1 MSFDVKKI
9 YTDNPY
15 VDEVVYYTKL
25 MALETV
31 LKLQNLADS
40 YETAESI
47 KRADLYIA
55 CVEGTAIFE
64 IFPKVTVSALKAGG
78 IIVPEL
84 VKLCLENKDYV
95 PKDKRPAVTKALTQE
110 YIDNYEELNLYY
122 RALNGLPPVGRE
134 DYVEDWL
141 PPDGVSIDLSIP
153 IHEMD
158 SGDIAVLEKYDIL
171 ESLIAE
177 DPENRQYMRHLCKK
191 RIGYYTARKAN
202 RFDTLFLPNIDSDAI
217 YKMYKDKLEANKM
230 YTLRTVYSEAY
241 NFNSDYYDNFIA
253 VFIVI
258 ITIID
263 IISRVQEFV
272 ARKEIFDIRS
282 VQYIFKSN
290 GVPFYPEIP
299 LKYQI
304 AMVKNLHTIL
314 KYKSTKKCMIS
325 ICKLFGFENIKIF
338 KYFLLRDR
346 LVDLKS
352 GEYIYQYD
360 ENGNEL
366 IEDEYELKF
375 LKLPLEEDLDDYIR
389 VGSNYLDYDEVVELD
404 PTWDGGLRHHDV
416 IRDILK
422 QEFNFTRTKYI
433 SIDTIYDMAKMA
445 MQQTYFFNFLYDNL
459 DLEQKLT
466 INVPFISPTKNF
478 KIADIFTF
486 LTVMTY
492 YYNGVKDTIMDTQS
506 KVLYVNGFN
515 FKADLAA
522 LAAEINTQSKMSTI
536 VNKQSRDEAMD
547 IINNFITYDS
557 DIPSMNEMMKMYTNN
572 LDIRERLIE
581 DMRHADNK
589 QIYDIYKK
597 IYDSLMTVE
606 LSLDY
611 YKNPETGDFY
621 RDGEGDATYTE
632 FLRHKEPDLYELIL
646 EADTYDDLASKNQYI
661 ANVIDSITWALEE
674 FISQTE
680 FEGIYAGLPAV
691 SAEVVKLYI
700 SKVINFYKS
709 YKVDFLGLNT
719 IYIFDDKDEGLIRI
733 IDEMLFNRFFQKHEY
748 VNPYEYVAKMNV
760 DMSWKD
766 TIQLVDRVFLNID
779 TWSILHPELY
789 ITLKDYVELF
799 YYFYKYDEIIPDDE
813 IVEFI
818 TRRTIRE
825 NIKFVRD
832 FEKVGKLD
840 VTFDGIRDDSNIRD
854 RCWIIR
860 DGENISIMNKAD
872 PEDEDAVLLADAFGQ
887 AYNGPHITDSIN
899 KDKPSHKLIVTEKGV
914 ALHIDSLDALDKTKD
929 IITSDKLSDNPDNA
943 SDTKTISEK
952 AAVKAF
958 DIGIL

>member
-1 MSFDVKKI
+1 MSFEIKKI

-31 LKLQNLADS
+31 LKLQNLADN

-64 IFPKVTVSALKAGG
+64 IFPKVTVKSLKAGG
-78 IIVPEL
+78 IILPEM
-84 VKLCLENKDYV
+84 VKLCLENKDKV
-95 PKDKRPAVTKALTQE
+95 PKDRRPAVTKALIEE
-110 YIDNYEELNLYY
+110 YIENYEELNLYY
-122 RALNGLPPVGRE
+122 RALNGLPPVGKE
-134 DYVEDWL
+134 DYVEDWV
-141 PPDGVSIDLSIP
+141 PPNGVSIDLSIP
-153 IHEMD
+153 IHKMD
-158 SGDIAVLEKYDIL
+158 SGDISILEKYNVL
-171 ESLIAE
+171 EDMMAE

-191 RIGYYTARKAN
+191 RIDYYTARKAG
-202 RFDTLFLPNIDSDAI
+202 RFDTLYLPKIDSDAI
-217 YKMYKDKLEANKM
+217 YKMYKDKLEANRV

-241 NFNSDYYDNFIA
+241 NFNSDYYDNFIS

-346 LVDLKS
+346 MVDLKT
-352 GEYIYQYD
+352 GEYIYAFD
-360 ENGNEL
+360 DNGNE
-366 IEDEYELKF
+366 IIDDEYELKF
-375 LKLPLEEDLDDYIR
+375 LKLPLEDDLDDYIR
-389 VGSNYLDYDEVVELD
+389 VASNYLDYDEVVELD

-416 IRDILK
+416 VREILR

-433 SIDTIYDMAKMA
+433 SIDTIYEIAKMST
-445 MQQTYFFNFLYDNL
+445 QQTYFFNFLYDNI

-466 INVPFISPTKNF
+466 INIPFINPTKNY
-478 KIADIFTF
+478 KLADIFTF

-492 YYNGVKDTIMDTQS
+492 YYNGVKDTILDTQS

-522 LAAEINTQSKMSTI
+522 LAEDIMAKSNVSTI
-536 VNKQSRDEAMD
+536 VNKQAKDEALD
-547 IINNFITYDS
+547 ILNDFIVYDT
-557 DIPSMNEMMKMYTNN
+557 DIPSMNEMMNMYVNN
-572 LDIRERLIE
+572 LEIRDRIIE
-581 DMRHADNK
+581 GMRTADNK
-589 QIYDIYKK
+589 QTYDIYKK
-597 IYDSLMTVE
+597 LYDSLMTIE

-632 FLRHKEPDLYELIL
+632 FLRHKEPDLYDLII
-646 EADTYDDLASKNQYI
+646 EADNFDDLASKNQFI

-674 FISQTE
+674 FISQSE
-680 FEGIYAGLPAV
+680 FEGIYSGLPAV

-719 IYIFDDKDEGLIRI
+719 IYIFDDKDNGLIRI
-733 IDEMLFNRFFQKHEY
+733 IDEMLLNRFFQKHEY

-766 TIQLVDRVFLNID
+766 QVQLVDKVFLDID
-779 TWSILHPELY
+779 TWSIHHPELH
-789 ITLKDYVELF
+789 ITLRDYVDLF
-799 YYFYKYDEIIPDDE
+799 YYFYKNDEIILDEE
-813 IVEFI
+813 IVSFL
-818 TRRTIRE
+818 TKRNIRE

-832 FEKVGKLD
+832 YGKVGKLD
-840 VTFDGIRDDSNIRD
+840 VLYDGIHDETNVRD

-860 DGENISIMNKAD
+860 DGENISIMNKVD
-872 PEDEDAVLLADAFGQ
+872 PDDADAVLLADAFGQ
-887 AYNGPHITDSIN
+887 AYNGPHITDNIN
-899 KDKPSHKLIVTEKGV
+899 KEKQTHKLVVTEKGV
-914 ALHIDSLDALDKTKD
+914 ALHISSLDTLNKSKD
-929 IITSDKLSDNPDNA
+929 IVTSDKLANNPDDA

-958 DIGIL
+958 EIGIL